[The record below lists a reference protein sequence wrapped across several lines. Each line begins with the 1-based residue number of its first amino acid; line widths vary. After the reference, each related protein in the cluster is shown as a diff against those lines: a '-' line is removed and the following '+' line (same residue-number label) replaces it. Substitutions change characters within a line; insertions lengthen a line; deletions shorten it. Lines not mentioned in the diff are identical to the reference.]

1 VASSEGL
8 LNFGV
13 SLPGRGPLAERDVL
27 LEIATEA
34 ERLRYDS
41 VFVSD
46 HVVLPVSSAR
56 STYPYSPTRQL
67 PGGAAQNYLE
77 PLALLAFLAH
87 ATRRIRLGTSVLVVP
102 YRNPILAAKML
113 ATIDVLS
120 GGRVILGAGVGWLVE
135 EFEALAAEPFEARG
149 RVTDEYLTLM
159 RRAWTTD
166 PVSFDGRYYTLKDV
180 HVMPKPRQP
189 GGIPV
194 WIGGHTEA
202 ALRRTA
208 VLGDAWHPIGLRPPA
223 LLHPDEYAASVRKLH
238 EYAKEAKRNSE
249 DITLTFRVP
258 MRVHPKG
265 AKSAGGDRPLFQ
277 GTAAEVIGDVNTY
290 AALGVTH
297 FVFDPTSADV
307 RDTIANY
314 ERFVADVRPRLR
326 SAEAAPARGGRP
338 ATAGARGASTH
349 GTARPATAHGARGT
363 TARGTRPR
371 GRPRGRGRR

>member
-1 VASSEGL
+1 M
-8 LNFGV
+8 
-13 SLPGRGPLAERDVL
+13 L
-27 LEIATEA
+27 LEITTEA

-41 VFVSD
+41 AFVSD

-102 YRNPILAAKML
+102 YRNPLLAAKML

-120 GGRVILGAGVGWLVE
+120 GGRLILGAGVGWLVE

-159 RRAWTTD
+159 RRAWTMD
-166 PVSFDGRYYTLKDV
+166 PVSFDGRYYTVKDV
-180 HVMPKPRQP
+180 HLMPKPRQS
-189 GGIPV
+189 GGVPI

-223 LLHPDEYAASVRKLH
+223 LLHPDEYAASVEKLH
-238 EYAKEAKRNSE
+238 EYAQEAKRNPE

-258 MRVHPKG
+258 MRVQPKG

-277 GTAAEVIGDVNTY
+277 GTAAELIDDVNAY

-297 FVFDPTSADV
+297 FIFDPTSADV
-307 RDTIANY
+307 RDTVANY
-314 ERFVADVRPRLR
+314 ERFAADVRPRLR
-326 SAEAAPARGGRP
+326 AAEPAAARAARG
-338 ATAGARGASTH
+338 ATAGGRGASAH
-349 GTARPATAHGARGT
+349 GTARPATARGARGASARAAS
-363 TARGTRPR
+363 ARGRA
-371 GRPRGRGRR
+371 RGRGRR